1 MIDPEQLRGHADRIR
16 ASNVLGRSE
25 LMQRLFDFFVECSLA
40 GRVPKEIEVA
50 IDVFGKKV
58 GFEVAQDAMV
68 RVYIH
73 KLRRKLAEYYV
84 GPGRNESGRL
94 TIPKGE
100 YRFVFEETLPA
111 VASPVGTALELE
123 TDAEAEIIAEAPVTK
138 SRPAWLLWTL
148 GIVGVLLAANLL
160 TWFFLPRSALPSL
173 RQMAEVRANPIWR
186 DMLDD
191 NLPVY
196 IVVGDYYIF
205 GELDEHGMSVY
216 RLVRDFNINSRNEL
230 EQFLKNNPT
239 FADRYQDV
247 ALQYLPI
254 STAFAL
260 KDVMPVLEPND
271 KSPQQVQI
279 LLASEL
285 TPNIIKS
292 SHVVYI
298 GLLSGMGLLREI
310 AFAGSKFDIGESFD
324 ELVDRGTQQHYIS
337 QAMAVNEGTK
347 YRDYG
352 YFSTF
357 NGPSGNRIVVLAG
370 TRDVAV
376 MHTAEALT
384 HLRSLTQVAS
394 QAKATQNVE
403 VLFRVEALERTN
415 LDGGIIDAGPL
426 NAGLIW
432 GDAASA
438 KASQETTGVDTRQSS
453 R

>member
-1 MIDPEQLRGHADRIR
+1 MIDSEQLRAHADRIR

-25 LMQRLFDFFVECSLA
+25 LMQRLFDFLVECSLA

-50 IDVFGKKV
+50 IDVFGKST

-73 KLRRKLAEYYV
+73 KLRRKLAEYYA
-84 GPGRNESGRL
+84 GPGQAESGRL
-94 TIPKGE
+94 TIAKGE
-100 YRFVFEETLPA
+100 YRFLFEETPAPAAPADLPQPA
-111 VASPVGTALELE
+111 VPVPQARRAWLPWVLGAIALLLAVNAATWMLLPRGNSPV
-123 TDAEAEIIAEAPVTK
+123 
-138 SRPAWLLWTL
+138 
-148 GIVGVLLAANLL
+148 
-160 TWFFLPRSALPSL
+160 L
-173 RQMAEVRANPIWR
+173 RDLAEVRASPVWR
-186 DMLDD
+186 NLLDD

-292 SHVVYI
+292 SHIVYI
-298 GLLSGMGLLREI
+298 GLLSGMGFLREI

-337 QAMAVNEGTK
+337 QAMTVNEGTK

-357 NGPSGNRIVVLAG
+357 SGPSGNRIVVLAG

-384 HLRSLTQVAS
+384 HLGSLTQVVN
-394 QAKATQNVE
+394 QAKAAQNIE
-403 VLFRVEALERTN
+403 ALFRVEALERTN

-426 NAGLIW
+426 DAGRIW
-432 GDAASA
+432 GDGASA
-438 KASQETTGVDTRQSS
+438 KAPQETTGDDSRQSS